1 MLARV
6 GRALLAL
13 LLTGVLAGCLG
24 REPESVVQL
33 TWWITYAADSD
44 EYPAFEAIA
53 AAFTEQT
60 GTVVE
65 LVSVPWDDI
74 APRGTSSR
82 LSLLFDE
89 GDGPDLWGPVPHTWL
104 EPYVS
109 RDQALV
115 LTPEQIRNYSQYD
128 ALALHASR
136 LGGEQYALP
145 LLMDSVAL
153 IYNQALIPKP
163 PATFESLL
171 EIAHEHSDP
180 DSGRWGLVLPLL
192 SPTHLYPFMDGYGGY
207 IFACQVVAE
216 DPTSADASAQAD
228 EPASASAYVCDPKD
242 LGLNNEGAVRGVQLV
257 SDWYTRESL
266 FPPALADSSQMV
278 EHATQLFASGHAA
291 MLIDGPWMLPALRE
305 TEIDFGVAALPPLPG
320 ASRSPRPLTVVH
332 GLSANAHTEHPDQ
345 VLALM
350 NHIAAP
356 ESIAA
361 LTGALNKAPARRDVV
376 RQSQLEHAGDWRDQA
391 TAGVLLPPLP
401 ELDVVWSPWTR
412 ALAEAVPGL
421 RPAQEA
427 MDQAVEQIQDT
438 LTDAAA
444 DD

>member
-1 MLARV
+1 MTRV
-6 GRALLAL
+6 GRTLLVL
-13 LLTGVLAGCLG
+13 LLTGALASCLG
-24 REPESVVQL
+24 REPETVIRL
-33 TWWITYAADSD
+33 TWWITYATDSD
-44 EYPAFEAIA
+44 EYSAFEAIA

-115 LTPEQIRNYSQYD
+115 LTPEQMRNYSQYD

-136 LGGEQYALP
+136 LGGDQYALP

-153 IYNQALIPKP
+153 IYNRTLVPKP
-163 PATFESLL
+163 PTTFESLL
-171 EIAHEHSDP
+171 EIAHEHTDP

-192 SPTHLYPFMDGYGGY
+192 SPTHLYPFVDGYGGY

-216 DPTSADASAQAD
+216 DHTSVGT
-228 EPASASAYVCDPKD
+228 YVCDPQD
-242 LGLNNEGAVRGVQLV
+242 VGLNNEGAVRGLQLV
-257 SDWYTRESL
+257 SDLYVQEDL
-266 FPPALADSSQMV
+266 FPSALADSSQMV
-278 EHATQLFASGHAA
+278 EQATQLFVSGQAA
-291 MLIDGPWMLPALRE
+291 MLIDGPWVLPTLRE

-320 ASRSPRPLTVVH
+320 ASRAPRPLTVVY

-350 NHIAAP
+350 NHVAAP

-361 LTGALNKAPARRDVV
+361 LTGALNKAPARRDVA
-376 RQSQLEHAGDWRDQA
+376 RQSQLEHARDWRDQA

-401 ELDVVWSPWTR
+401 ELDVVWSPWAR

-427 MDQAVEQIQDT
+427 MDEAVEQIQDT
-438 LTDAAA
+438 LAEAAGE
-444 DD
+444 